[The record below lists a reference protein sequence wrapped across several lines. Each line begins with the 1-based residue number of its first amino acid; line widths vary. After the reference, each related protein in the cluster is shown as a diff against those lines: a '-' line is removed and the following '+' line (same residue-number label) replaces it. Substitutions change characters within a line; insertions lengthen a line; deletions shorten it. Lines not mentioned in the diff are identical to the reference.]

1 MKIPTHFGLK
11 LLFRS
16 VKSATWLLRMALA
29 YYVSKMDYFAS
40 HSWAH
45 KHTKKSWAHKGRTI
59 DPGFFVKSRCYW
71 GLREVWSSQSAPSL
85 RPPSSFPSSPS
96 STFCIVHPEL
106 FLTGR
111 CLLSA
116 CYPSLRRSWSYLLCP
131 IGLQWIFSFLQIV
144 SFLAFHHFFPRLK
157 YIIMKATIKLYCN
170 MAENHLHDIILK
182 VKFFSKGHLNCLA
195 AWEDKDRFSWIEEGI

>member
-1 MKIPTHFGLK
+1 MKIPTHFGWK
-11 LLFRS
+11 LLFNS

-85 RPPSSFPSSPS
+85 PPPLSFPSSPS
-96 STFCIVHPEL
+96 STFCTVHPGL

-116 CYPSLRRSWSYLLCP
+116 CYPSLRRSWCYLLCP

-182 VKFFSKGHLNCLA
+182 VKFFSKGHLNWLA
-195 AWEDKDRFSWIEEGI
+195 DKDRFSWIEEGI